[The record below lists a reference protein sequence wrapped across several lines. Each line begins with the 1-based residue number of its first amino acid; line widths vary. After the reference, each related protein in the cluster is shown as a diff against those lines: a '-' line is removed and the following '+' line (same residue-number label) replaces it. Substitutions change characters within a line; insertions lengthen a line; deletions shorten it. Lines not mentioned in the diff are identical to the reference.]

1 MGSPRALLIFT
12 IATAVVVA
20 VFAGVA
26 AVSEWWIL
34 PVALAVHLAGTV
46 AVLAVVRASV
56 AQEDKPDPVTA
67 ARIEEG
73 ADEEHEISGNGSRRP
88 EKPHMGI

>member
-1 MGSPRALLIFT
+1 MGTPRALLVFT

-26 AVSEWWIL
+26 AVSSWWVF
-34 PVALAVHLAGTV
+34 PVALAVHLTGS
-46 AVLAVVRASV
+46 AVVMAMVRRSV
-56 AQEDKPDPVTA
+56 AREDKPHPVTA

-73 ADEEHEISGNGSRRP
+73 AAEEGELSGNGSRRP
-88 EKPHMGI
+88 EKPHMGR